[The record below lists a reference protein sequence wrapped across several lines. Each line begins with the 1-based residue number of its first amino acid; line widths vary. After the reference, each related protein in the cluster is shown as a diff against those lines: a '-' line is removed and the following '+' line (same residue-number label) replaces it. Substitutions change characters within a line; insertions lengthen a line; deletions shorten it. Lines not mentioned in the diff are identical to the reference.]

1 MTEHPIQPTE
11 LDTRGVLRFKQ
22 NHLVDIMLTEY
33 GQNKLMAR
41 YGIESWFK
49 DDYDQ
54 LLQLIGY
61 SVDGAHLTDKCRARV
76 DCHATETGPTFGEG
90 YDAGVEYTKQR
101 MREAIDELGEE

>member
-41 YGIESWFK
+41 
-49 DDYDQ
+49 
-54 LLQLIGY
+54 
-61 SVDGAHLTDKCRARV
+61 
-76 DCHATETGPTFGEG
+76 
-90 YDAGVEYTKQR
+90 
-101 MREAIDELGEE
+101 